1 MHKYQ
6 CKPSYLLS
14 SEHVGLDESTLE
26 YIFETKYENHF
37 LLFPGS
43 CIDTTENEYVDKRN
57 PPQNQ
62 TSFKRKNGSLE
73 ILEDKLISI
82 GGIWRKQIIN
92 IEGIY
97 LYLRKIKEQHIKF
110 SQLFVGTVFIS
121 MLIPFL

>member
-1 MHKYQ
+1 MIVYVLITISTFTFHKFSTKYVHKYQ

-57 PPQNQ
+57 PPPNQ
-62 TSFKRKNGSLE
+62 TF
-73 ILEDKLISI
+73 
-82 GGIWRKQIIN
+82 
-92 IEGIY
+92 
-97 LYLRKIKEQHIKF
+97 F
-110 SQLFVGTVFIS
+110 
-121 MLIPFL
+121 